1 MVKWF
6 PSFRR
11 GSAAVAVDDAPSPR
25 APEAVPASE
34 EKSAVSD
41 SPDDLVGKKLNGT
54 YVIDQVLGEGGM
66 GRVYRARHTRILS
79 KEFAIK
85 VLRSEF
91 ARNAEVVAR
100 FRREAE
106 AAACISHPNVVGVY
120 DVDQTP
126 DGHSYL
132 VCEYLK
138 GADLADEIHKG
149 GPLETAAAVHVAVQA
164 CRALEAAHAR
174 GVVHRDLKPH
184 NVFLMAEAS
193 GDIPPRPAV
202 KLLDFGLSRFVDHPG
217 TQLTQTGVIMGTPAY
232 MAPEQADGT
241 GVDVRTDVY
250 GLGAVLFTAL
260 CGRPPFEADTLQ
272 AVVLAV
278 LTQEAPRARSY
289 NPSIPEN
296 LELVIQR
303 AMSRKREERYQSMT
317 ELRRALEPFLAADEL
332 ELVEDDAGSRPKQS
346 SRSILEADAR
356 AVGTA
361 RPRLALYGALA
372 FTLLIAGLASTLPA
386 VELITGKLTFTR
398 AEVALFVLAIAG
410 TLATPSLLLLA
421 RLKKTVWGNHAK
433 VMGLLESVRGVVLAA
448 ILSYGFSTLIVRV
461 FDDVIGRLS
470 GSSFFESARG
480 SGWPGWNLLFLVVA
494 LVMGGLTGARIGIN
508 RKMGNGIVRR
518 VTPILTLSGV
528 LVSGLVLYAGFVWR
542 AHEERTAIKP
552 EKPAAPK
559 PVPPPAPPKPDI
571 AARLAAL
578 PKATPP
584 APVAAPVS
592 AGAPVPPPPPPPA
605 RATSDELATAV
616 SKGVDG
622 LLPLA
627 ERYPHDP
634 AVLKPLVI
642 AFASRSTGLAD
653 AMVVATR
660 LFDAAPEQ
668 AADEDLR
675 FLVKK
680 AAGTPGETSKLAF
693 AALTGHMGSAG
704 PDLLYELM
712 LNDVKTTKQAQEL
725 LASPAVKART
735 SPALAVAYDLRLANS
750 CAAKVPLLPRAAELG
765 DDRTISIL
773 SPLATGARK
782 GCGKRKRE
790 PCPPPCS
797 EEAQR
802 FNETIARIVARGAAA
817 RR

>member
-1 MVKWF
+1 MVKWL

-11 GSAAVAVDDAPSPR
+11 GSAAVAVDDGSSPR
-25 APEAVPASE
+25 APDTISTSE
-34 EKSAVSD
+34 EKSAVSE
-41 SPDDLVGKKLNGT
+41 SPDDLVGKRLNDT
-54 YVIDQVLGEGGM
+54 YVIDAVLGEGGM

-85 VLRSEF
+85 VLRQEF

-138 GADLADEIHKG
+138 GADLADEIQKG
-149 GPLETAAAVHVAVQA
+149 GPLDVSAAVHVAVQA

-184 NVFLMAEAS
+184 NVFLLADEN
-193 GDIPPRPAV
+193 GRIPPRPAV
-202 KLLDFGLSRFVDHPG
+202 KLLDFGLSRFVDAPG

-260 CGRPPFEADTLQ
+260 CGRPPFEGDTLQ
-272 AVVLAV
+272 AIVLAV
-278 LTQEAPRARSY
+278 LTQEAPRARSV
-289 NPSIPEN
+289 NPTIPEN
-296 LELVIQR
+296 LELVLQK

-317 ELRRALEPFLAADEL
+317 ELRRALEPFIAADQL
-332 ELVEDDAGSRPKQS
+332 ELIEDDGASRPNPS

-356 AVGTA
+356 AVGTS
-361 RPRLALYGALA
+361 RPRLSLYGALA

-386 VELITGKLTFTR
+386 IELITGKLTFTQ
-398 AEVALFVLAIAG
+398 AEVALFLLAIVG
-410 TLATPSLLLLA
+410 TLATPSLLLLR

-433 VMGLLESVRGVVLAA
+433 VMALLETVRGVVLSAV
-448 ILSYGFSTLIVRV
+448 LTYGFSALLVRF

-470 GSSFFESARG
+470 GSSFFVSARG
-480 SGWPGWNLLFLVVA
+480 SGWPGWNLLFLVIA

-508 RKMGNGIVRR
+508 RKSGSAILRR
-518 VTPILTLSGV
+518 VTPILTLSGMFV
-528 LVSGLVLYAGFVWR
+528 AGLLLYAGFVWR
-542 AHEERTAIKP
+542 AHEEHAQAAEVKP
-552 EKPAAPK
+552 IVAPK
-559 PVPPPAPPKPDI
+559 PVPPPAPVKPDV

-578 PKATPP
+578 PKPTPP
-584 APVAAPVS
+584 APVASSVTS
-592 AGAPVPPPPPPPA
+592 GAPVPVPPPPA
-605 RATSDELATAV
+605 RATSDELTVAV
-616 SKGVDG
+616 AKGVDG

-627 ERYPHDP
+627 EKYPHDP

-680 AAGTPGETSKLAF
+680 AAGTPGETSKIAL
-693 AALTGHMGSAG
+693 AALTEHMGSAG
-704 PDLLYELM
+704 PDLLYEMM
-712 LNDVKTTKQAQEL
+712 LSDTKTSQKAREL
-725 LASPAVKART
+725 LASEPVRARA
-735 SPALAVAYDLRLANS
+735 SPALAVAYELRLATS
-750 CAAKVPLLPRAAELG
+750 CSAKVPLLPRAAELG
-765 DDRTISIL
+765 DDRSVSIL
-773 SPLATGARK
+773 SPLATGARR
-782 GCGKRKRE
+782 GCGRRRRE
-790 PCPPPCS
+790 PCPPPCA
-797 EEAQR
+797 EEAKR

>member
-1 MVKWF
+1 M
-6 PSFRR
+6 
-11 GSAAVAVDDAPSPR
+11 AVDDASSPR
-25 APEAVPASE
+25 TPETVPVSE
-34 EKSAVSD
+34 EKSAVSA
-41 SPDDLVGKKLNGT
+41 SHDDLVGKKLNGT
-54 YVIDQVLGEGGM
+54 YVIDAVLGEGGM
-66 GRVYRARHTRILS
+66 GRVYRARHTRILA

-85 VLRSEF
+85 VLRQEF

-106 AAACISHPNVVGVY
+106 AAASISHPNVVGVY

-149 GPLETAAAVHVAVQA
+149 GPLDVSAAVHVAVQA

-184 NVFLMAEAS
+184 NVFLLAEAN
-193 GDIPPRPAV
+193 GEIPPRPAV
-202 KLLDFGLSRFVDHPG
+202 KLLDFGLSRFVDAPG

-260 CGRPPFEADTLQ
+260 CGRPPFEGDTLQ

-278 LTQEAPRARSY
+278 LSQEAPRARSV
-289 NPSIPEN
+289 NPTIPEN
-296 LELVIQR
+296 LELVLQK
-303 AMSRKREERYQSMT
+303 AMSRKREERYQTMT
-317 ELRRALEPFLAADEL
+317 ELRRALEPFIAVDEL
-332 ELVEDDAGSRPKQS
+332 ELLEDDGASRPKQS

-372 FTLLIAGLASTLPA
+372 FLLLITGLTSTLPA
-386 VELITGKLTFTR
+386 VELITGKLTFTQ
-398 AEVALFVLAIAG
+398 AEVALFLLAIVG
-410 TLATPSLLLLA
+410 TLATPSLLLL
-421 RLKKTVWGNHAK
+421 RRMKKTVWGNHAK
-433 VMGLLESVRGVVLAA
+433 VMGLLETVRGVVLAA
-448 ILSYGFSTLIVRV
+448 VLTYGFAALLVRF
-461 FDDVIGRLS
+461 FDDVLGRLS

-494 LVMGGLTGARIGIN
+494 LVMSGLTGARIGIN
-508 RKMGNGIVRR
+508 RKSGSGILRR

-528 LVSGLVLYAGFVWR
+528 FVSGLLLYAGFMWR
-542 AHEERTAIKP
+542 AHEERTHAAQVKP
-552 EKPAAPK
+552 VVAPK
-559 PVPPPAPPKPDI
+559 PLPPPAPAKPDV

-578 PKATPP
+578 PKPTPP
-584 APVAAPVS
+584 APVTAPATS
-592 AGAPVPPPPPPPA
+592 GAPVPAPPPPA
-605 RATSDELATAV
+605 RATSDELAAAV
-616 SKGVDG
+616 AKGVDG

-627 ERYPHDP
+627 EKYPHDP

-680 AAGTPGETSKLAF
+680 AAGTPGETSKLAL
-693 AALTGHMGSAG
+693 AALTQHMGSAG
-704 PDLLYELM
+704 PDLLYEMM
-712 LNDVKTTKQAQEL
+712 LTDVKTSQQAREL
-725 LASPAVKART
+725 LASAPVRARA
-735 SPALAVAYDLRLANS
+735 SPALAVAYELRLASS
-750 CAAKVPLLPRAAELG
+750 CSAKVPLLPRAAELG
-765 DDRTISIL
+765 DDRTLSIL

-782 GCGKRKRE
+782 GCGRRKRE
-790 PCPPPCS
+790 PCPPPCA
-797 EEAQR
+797 EEAKR

>member
-1 MVKWF
+1 M
-6 PSFRR
+6 
-11 GSAAVAVDDAPSPR
+11 AVDDGPSPR
-25 APEAVPASE
+25 APEVVPQSE
-34 EKSAVSD
+34 ERSAVNEN
-41 SPDDLVGKKLNGT
+41 PDDLVGKKLNGT
-54 YVIDQVLGEGGM
+54 YVIDNVLGEGGM

-85 VLRSEF
+85 VLRPEF

-149 GPLETAAAVHVAVQA
+149 GPLDVPAAVHVAVQA

-184 NVFLMAEAS
+184 NVFLLAEA
-193 GDIPPRPAV
+193 GGEIPPRPAV
-202 KLLDFGLSRFVDHPG
+202 KLLDFGLSRFVDAPG

-278 LTQEAPRARSY
+278 LTQEAPRARSV

-296 LELVIQR
+296 LELVLQK
-303 AMSRKREERYQSMT
+303 AMARKREERYQSMT
-317 ELRRALEPFLAADEL
+317 ELRRALEPFTATDDIEL
-332 ELVEDDAGSRPKQS
+332 IEESAGSRPKQS
-346 SRSILEADAR
+346 SRSLLEADAR

-361 RPRLALYGALA
+361 RPRLALYGALTFA
-372 FTLLIAGLASTLPA
+372 LLIAGLASLVPA
-386 VELITGKLTFTR
+386 VELITGKLTFTQ
-398 AEVALFVLAIAG
+398 AEVALFLLAIFG
-410 TLATPSLLLLA
+410 TLATPGLLLLR

-433 VMGLLESVRGVVLAA
+433 VMDLLDSVRGVVLAA
-448 ILSYGFSTLIVRV
+448 VLSYGFAALLVRF
-461 FDDVIGRLS
+461 FDDVVGRLS
-470 GSSFFESARG
+470 GSSFFVSARG
-480 SGWPGWNLLFLVVA
+480 SGWPGWNLLFLVVS

-508 RKMGNGIVRR
+508 RKSGSGGFLRR
-518 VTPILTLSGV
+518 VTPILTLSGM
-528 LVSGLVLYAGFVWR
+528 LVSALVLYAGFMWR
-542 AHEERTAIKP
+542 AHEEQAEA
-552 EKPAAPK
+552 EKPKPVAPK
-559 PVPPPAPPKPDI
+559 PLPPPAPPKPDI

-578 PKATPP
+578 PKAVPPPPPPATPP
-584 APVAAPVS
+584 S
-592 AGAPVPPPPPPPA
+592 AGAPVPAPPPPVA
-605 RATSDELATAV
+605 RASSDELATAV

-627 ERYPHDP
+627 EKYPNDP

-668 AADEDLR
+668 GADEDLR

-680 AAGTPGETSKLAF
+680 AAGTPGDTSKLAF
-693 AALTGHMGSAG
+693 AALTEHMGSAG

-712 LNDVKTTKQAQEL
+712 LNDPKTTAHAREL
-725 LASPAVKART
+725 LATPAVRARS
-735 SPALAVAYDLRLANS
+735 SPALSIAYDLRLASS
-750 CAAKVPLLPRAAELG
+750 CSAKVPLLPRAAELG

-773 SPLATGARK
+773 SPLATGRPK

-790 PCPPPCS
+790 PCPPPCA
-797 EEAQR
+797 EEARR
-802 FNETIARIVARGAAA
+802 FNETLARIGARGAAA